1 MKRVLAVQ
9 GSTKWKED
17 RWLPYEKALV
27 DAGMVPVIVQPGD
40 AVPADVKGLVLM
52 GGSDVDPARY
62 GAVRSRETQ
71 PADEARDEL
80 ERTLIEDFL
89 RRDLPVLAI
98 CRGLQI
104 LNVQHGGTLVQHLPD
119 TEHHQQR
126 TGGDPVHAAEVVA
139 GTKLAAIVGEP
150 LTVKVNSRHHQA
162 VDRVGNGLVVSAR
175 DPEDGTIEALERP
188 DKRFV
193 VGVQWHPEDQAPHD
207 ARQAALFSAFA
218 AAL

>member
-9 GSTKWKED
+9 GSKWKED
-17 RWLPYEKALV
+17 RWLPYEKALG
-27 DAGMVPVIVQPGD
+27 DAGMIPVFMRPGD
-40 AVPADVKGLVLM
+40 AVPADVQGLVLM

-71 PADEARDEL
+71 PADDARDEL
-80 ERTLIEDFL
+80 ECALIEDFL
-89 RRDLPVLAI
+89 QRDLPLLAI
-98 CRGLQI
+98 CRGVQI
-104 LNVQHGGTLVQHLPD
+104 LNVQHGGTLVQHLPNAA
-119 TEHHQQR
+119 HHQQK
-126 TGGDPVHAAEVVA
+126 TGGEPVHSAAVVA

-150 LTVKVNSRHHQA
+150 LTVRVNSRHHQA
-162 VDRVGNGLVVSAR
+162 VDRVGGGLVVTAR
-175 DPEDGTIEALERP
+175 DPLDGTIEGLERP

-207 ARQAALFSAFA
+207 ARQAAIFSAFA